1 MNLYLVLALALAL
14 LGTAYVISVL
24 RRVQTQ
30 LMIIKNALE
39 DIKNGNLNRRILAKE
54 NDMTRQICF
63 DINEIAV
70 SSQTRLIQ

>member
-54 NDMTRQICF
+54 NDMTSRS
-63 DINEIAV
+63 A
-70 SSQTRLIQ
+70 LISTKSRSAARHA

>member
-14 LGTAYVISVL
+14 LVTAYVISVL

-39 DIKNGNLNRRILAKE
+39 DIKKRK
-54 NDMTRQICF
+54 
-63 DINEIAV
+63 
-70 SSQTRLIQ
+70 S

>member
-39 DIKNGNLNRRILAKE
+39 DIKKRK
-54 NDMTRQICF
+54 
-63 DINEIAV
+63 
-70 SSQTRLIQ
+70 S